1 MGLSK
6 KNTAAR
12 DGARRGLS
20 DPGDQVGGIAAMGAG
35 RALFILPAGDGLGKG
50 FVGIGPEEIPDILI
64 IFELGTDFGFPGGGL
79 FQQKAIG
86 FYGFG
91 IGFAGI
97 GLQPSLEG
105 HTKGKGLPDFRQEE
119 GPMGFGTD
127 EIFLDAGFP
136 GDGAGGNGLS
146 PAGGR
151 GGQGFAI
158 QKTGDAIRQSG
169 FTARGGQAVFPAEG
183 GQLFLQIIIGA
194 EGFAIR
200 QLVQGRSFVQGRGV
214 LRRVSPSFSR

>member
-1 MGLSK
+1 MGLGK

-20 DPGDQVGGIAAMGAG
+20 GQRNQIGGVAAMGAG
-35 RALFILPAGDGLGKG
+35 RALFLLPAGDGPGK
-50 FVGIGPEEIPDILI
+50 
-64 IFELGTDFGFPGGGL
+64 
-79 FQQKAIG
+79 
-86 FYGFG
+86 
-91 IGFAGI
+91 GFAGI
-97 GLQPSLEG
+97 GLQSPMAG
-105 HTKGKGLPDFRQEE
+105 HAKGKGLPDFRREE
-119 GPMGFGTD
+119 GPTGFGTD
-127 EIFLDAGFP
+127 EIFLNVGFP

-146 PAGGR
+146 PAGER

-158 QKTGDAIRQSG
+158 QKTGDVIRQSG
-169 FTARGGQAVFPAEG
+169 FTAGGGQF
-183 GQLFLQIIIGA
+183 FLQIRIGA

>member
-1 MGLSK
+1 MSKKTPRPGNGRGGGLSGQR
-6 KNTAAR
+6 N
-12 DGARRGLS
+12 
-20 DPGDQVGGIAAMGAG
+20 QIGGIIAMGAG
-35 RALFILPAGDGLGKG
+35 QALFILPAGDGLGKG

-97 GLQPSLEG
+97 GLQPPLEG
-105 HTKGKGLPDFRQEE
+105 HAKGKGLPDFRQEE

-127 EIFLDAGFP
+127 EIFLDVGFP

-146 PAGGR
+146 PAGER

-158 QKTGDAIRQSG
+158 QKTGDVIRQSG
-169 FTARGGQAVFPAEG
+169 FTAGGGQAVFPAEG

-200 QLVQGRSFVQGRGV
+200 QQVQGRG
-214 LRRVSPSFSR
+214 LL

>member
-1 MGLSK
+1 
-6 KNTAAR
+6 
-12 DGARRGLS
+12 
-20 DPGDQVGGIAAMGAG
+20 MGAG
-35 RALFILPAGDGLGKG
+35 RALFLLPAGDGPGKG
-50 FVGIGPEEIPDILI
+50 FAGIGPEEIPDILI

-97 GLQPSLEG
+97 GLQSPMAG
-105 HTKGKGLPDFRQEE
+105 HAKGKGLPDFRREE
-119 GPMGFGTD
+119 GPTGFGTD
-127 EIFLDAGFP
+127 EIFLNVGFP

-151 GGQGFAI
+151 GGRRIAI
-158 QKTGDAIRQSG
+158 QKTGDAIRQNG
-169 FTARGGQAVFPAEG
+169 FTAGGGQF
-183 GQLFLQIIIGA
+183 FLQIRIGT

-200 QLVQGRSFVQGRGV
+200 QLVQGRGL
-214 LRRVSPSFSR
+214 LRKISPSFSR